1 MPTQTKIEWTDTTW
15 NPVTGCTK
23 ISSGC
28 KYCYAERMARRLE
41 AMGQERYRNGFDVT
55 LHHDLIE
62 QPLKWMKPRM
72 IFVNSMSDLF
82 HEDIPLEFIQQI
94 FYTIEQCPQHI
105 FQILTKRSQRLYHLA
120 HKLFWP
126 ENVWIGVSI
135 ENESTVSRLKDLQHV
150 PAFIRFL
157 SCEPLLGPLKNLSLE
172 GIHWV
177 IVGGESGPGA
187 RLMRPEWVESI
198 LHQCKQQHVE
208 FFFKQWGGVRKK
220 QTGRILHG
228 KTYNS
233 LPKLAYKHRS
243 ANSLFNAA

>member
-23 ISSGC
+23 MSSGC
-28 KYCYAERMARRLE
+28 KYCYAERMAKRLE
-41 AMGQERYRNGFDVT
+41 AMGQKRYRNGFDVT

-62 QPLKWMKPRM
+62 QPLKWIKPRM

-82 HEDIPLEFIQQI
+82 HEDIPFEFIQQI
-94 FYTIEQCPQHI
+94 FHTMEQCPQHI

-135 ENESTVSRLKDLQHV
+135 EHERTVSRLEDLQHV
-150 PAFIRFL
+150 PAFLRFL
-157 SCEPLLGPLKNLSLE
+157 SCEPLLGPLKNLSLD

-187 RLMRPEWVESI
+187 RPMRPEWVESI
-198 LHQCKQQHVE
+198 LHQCQQQQVE

-228 KTYNS
+228 KTYSN

-243 ANSLFNAA
+243 ANLLFHTA